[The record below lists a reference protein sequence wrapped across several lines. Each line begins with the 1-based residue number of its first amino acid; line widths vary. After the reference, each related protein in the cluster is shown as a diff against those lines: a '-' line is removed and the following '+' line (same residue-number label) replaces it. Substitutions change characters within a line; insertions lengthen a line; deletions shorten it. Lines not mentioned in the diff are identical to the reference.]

1 MRIEYKELRDLF
13 KIESEE
19 QLARLDDGLL
29 QLEKDPENQI
39 LLEEMFR
46 HIHTLKGGVRM
57 LFLPDMEAIAHRI
70 EDVLAAAKKK
80 ELLLNADIIDRLSR
94 ALDALKRLAD
104 VAVTGHPAE
113 IEVSAILAQFPTP
126 AEMTGQALHLELAAQ
141 TAVETDHPAPN
152 QPGPAHIPTSHQP
165 ETRQEGPDVVRFRID
180 TIRVATEKLDSLM
193 PLVGELG
200 VTKNRLAHRLVT
212 IDETLRLWD
221 KLTRIEAGFRSSL
234 NEMQR
239 DSGNGSVKRIAEHQA
254 QKQELVENLGT
265 LLNAVRTA
273 AYEDSSNLEFIAGD
287 LEDGVRSIR
296 LLPLSTVFNLF
307 PRMVRDLARAQ
318 GKEAQLSI
326 EGGETTADKRIL
338 EEIKDPLMHM
348 IRNAID
354 HGIEPP
360 EERERLGKSSTGV
373 ISLKAY
379 QTASNVII
387 ELSDD
392 GRGMD
397 LEAIKSNA
405 LRAKLCTAEELEAM
419 TPADILALILMS
431 GFSTSTFVSDVS
443 GRGVGLDVVRA
454 NVEGLKG
461 SIRIESTVGA
471 GSAFT
476 VQLPITLATVRVLIV
491 EVEGRKY
498 AVPVEHVQSTRLV
511 PRHEIFT
518 LEGHGTTV
526 LDDRPVSLLR
536 LADLLELE
544 ENVPRQET
552 GPEDKT
558 TVVPCVFI
566 SSGEDRAGLLVDEL
580 IDEQE
585 IVLKPQ
591 STLLR
596 RVKNTSG
603 ATILGTGEVCM
614 VLNAQDLLKSV
625 RKRETHSRARL
636 PIEEI
641 ERTKVILMAE
651 DSLTTRTQMKRILEG
666 AGYEVVTA
674 VDGLDAFDKIGAR
687 PFDALVTDI
696 MMPNMDGLTLTQK
709 LRADAKYREL
719 PIILVTTLSSDEDRK
734 KGLDVGASAYITKPA
749 FDQKVFLDTL
759 RRLT

>member
-1 MRIEYKELRDLF
+1 MH
-13 KIESEE
+13 
-19 QLARLDDGLL
+19 LDSGLL
-29 QLEKDPENQI
+29 QLEKDPENHT
-39 LLEEMFR
+39 LLEEVFR

-57 LFLPDMEAIAHRI
+57 LFLPNMEAIAHRF
-70 EDVLAAAKKK
+70 EDVLAAARRS
-80 ELLLNADIIDRLSR
+80 ELRLNSEIIDRLSR

-104 VAVTGHPAE
+104 EAVTGHPAE
-113 IEVSAILAQFPTP
+113 IEVSDILAQLAPP
-126 AEMTGQALHLELAAQ
+126 AEFTGKALHLEPAAQ

-165 ETRQEGPDVVRFRID
+165 ETRQESPDVVRFRID
-180 TIRVATEKLDSLM
+180 TIRVATEQLDSLM

-239 DSGNGSVKRIAEHQA
+239 DSGNVSAKRLAEYQA
-254 QKQELVENLGT
+254 QKQELVENLT
-265 LLNAVRTA
+265 ALLNAVRTA

-326 EGGETTADKRIL
+326 EGGETAADKRIL
-338 EEIKDPLMHM
+338 EEIKDPLMHL

-360 EERERLGKSSTGV
+360 EERERLCKSSSGV

-397 LEAIKSNA
+397 LEVIKSNA
-405 LRAKLCTAEELEAM
+405 LRAKLCTAEELETM
-419 TPADILALILMS
+419 TPADIRALILMS

-461 SIRIESTVGA
+461 SIRIESTPGA
-471 GSAFT
+471 GSTFT

-526 LDDRPVSLLR
+526 LDDRPVSVLR

-552 GPEDKT
+552 GPEVKT
-558 TVVPCVFI
+558 VVVPCVFI
-566 SSGEDRAGLLVDEL
+566 SSGEDRAGLLEDEL
-580 IDEQE
+580 VDEQE

-591 STLLR
+591 SALLR

-614 VLNAQDLLKSV
+614 VLNAQDLLRSV
-625 RKRETHSRARL
+625 RKRETRSRARL
-636 PIEEI
+636 PIEEV

-709 LRADAKYREL
+709 LRTDPKYREL

-734 KGLDVGASAYITKPA
+734 KGLEVGASAYISKPA
-749 FDQKVFLDTL
+749 FDQKAFLDTL